1 MSTGFYLGLAAVL
14 FSIGLLGFLLRRTTL
29 TVLMCA
35 ELMLNSAGLGLV
47 AAARQYGNLDGHI
60 GALFVVVVAAA
71 EVVIGLA
78 IVVALWRTSDAVLL
92 DETRELRG

>member
-1 MSTGFYLGLAAVL
+1 MSTGFYLGLAAIL
-14 FSIGLLGFLLRRTTL
+14 FSIGVLGFLIRRTTL

-35 ELMLNSAGLGLV
+35 ELMLNSASLGLV
-47 AAARQYGNLDGHI
+47 AVSRQYGNLDGQI

-92 DETRELRG
+92 DDTRELRG